1 MTPKQQHACL
11 KVAIKRAI
19 VVLDALGDKE
29 LRFQNMGQVWSR
41 AIDDA
46 GLAYGYTETRVRFV
60 PTAREIAQ
68 AEAVGDWLAWLG
80 HHHGGVPRLV
90 AWAHDEP
97 IWRMAERERCSERT
111 IHNRID
117 RSVATILSEFG
128 GVELELEMIEE
139 KPERAHLPNFFTE
152 RAISGPADAVNQ
164 HGKCW
169 IDGLG
174 FMLKGKKLRT
184 GQETIDL
191 KAIHAH

>member
-11 KVAIKRAI
+11 KVAVKRAI
-19 VVLDALGDKE
+19 VVLDALGDSE

-41 AIDDA
+41 AIDDV
-46 GLAYGYTETRVRFV
+46 GLAYGYGEARVRIV

-68 AEAVGDWLAWLG
+68 AETVADWLAWLG

-97 IWRMAERERCSERT
+97 IWRMAQREHCSERT

-128 GVELELEMIEE
+128 GVEFELETIDER
-139 KPERAHLPNFFTE
+139 PERSHPPNFVTE
-152 RAISGPADAVNQ
+152 RPTSGPAVPINQ

-169 IDGLG
+169 IDGVG
-174 FMLKGKKLRT
+174 FMLKGKRLRT
-184 GQETIDL
+184 GQEKIDL